1 MITKHW
7 CRSRVAPLI
16 EWKLKPPASQLRHLH
31 CARGEVKTLTDWSH
45 VKGGV
50 MQEPGRR
57 LCAVLL
63 DRTGDK
69 IQYNMYID
77 NLARVPDTY
86 LSTRDDSVFDLDLCW
101 GSFPAPNIILHAS
114 LLKTTSTRIIQG
126 DWLPSFGQIIHAAC
140 IIIFFFTEPPSWV
153 RQRPVSH
160 SFATAGAKKERRDI
174 ITRNPS
180 DS

>member
-1 MITKHW
+1 
-7 CRSRVAPLI
+7 
-16 EWKLKPPASQLRHLH
+16 
-31 CARGEVKTLTDWSH
+31 
-45 VKGGV
+45 

-126 DWLPSFGQIIHAAC
+126 D
-140 IIIFFFTEPPSWV
+140 
-153 RQRPVSH
+153 
-160 SFATAGAKKERRDI
+160 
-174 ITRNPS
+174 
-180 DS
+180 